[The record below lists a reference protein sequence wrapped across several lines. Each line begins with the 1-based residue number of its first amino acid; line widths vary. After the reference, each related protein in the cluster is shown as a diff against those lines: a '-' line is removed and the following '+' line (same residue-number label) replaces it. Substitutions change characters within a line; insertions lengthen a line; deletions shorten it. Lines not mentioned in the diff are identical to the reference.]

1 MTFSMSFPFYLRTNE
16 DVHLCNF
23 LSTMRP
29 LMAGQTEKSRSLIL
43 LLAPPVAAMLMWL
56 AWSTDFATELENIT
70 IDWRF
75 KARADNDPKPSPK
88 IALVGIGENS
98 LKELGRW
105 EEWKRDIH
113 GRFLQTLAYRP
124 PKVIAFDFFFTE
136 PSEDPEVDFFFADS
150 LALHPGAITGMFVDT
165 SNEAKELA
173 QKKPFPD
180 ITLYA
185 TKPFPNVTGDVDKL
199 LSGPTALTPLMAF
212 AQSSWTGSVNSP
224 TSEVD
229 GMRRRIPLI
238 TEVQGKIYPSFV
250 LQILMQIGD
259 VRVEEVTV
267 EIGNIITIP
276 KEDGD
281 EWKIPIDDSGFLY
294 LNYRDT
300 NRFQVSEYEAVYKL
314 IESAE
319 KGDIDWPSEL
329 PPFTDQVVI
338 IGQSA
343 TGLSDFGPTPYR
355 GQEAL
360 IKVQATA
367 LDSILRNDFIRQIPK
382 GQVLLIWLAI
392 AWLTLLLLRQAHITL
407 AILIPSV
414 IILSGI
420 FLAFFLFD
428 QYSFLVPLVLPAVG
442 FALIHTT
449 VIADRLAAEFREK
462 RAITGMF
469 QSYVAPALVKQMVK
483 NREMP
488 ELGGEEKNITILFS
502 DIQGFSAFSEELTP
516 VELVDLMVEY
526 LSEMTDIVTDSGG
539 TLDKYIGDAIDAM
552 FGAPLPL
559 ENHTYIGVMT
569 SIQMQRMQEEL
580 CKRWVKQQRSKRI
593 QEMRTR
599 IGLNVGPAVV
609 GNIGSQHRFNYTTMG
624 DSVNLGARMESG
636 AKTYG
641 VCTMIT
647 GDTYEAARAT
657 KDDITYRHLDRIVV
671 KGRTI
676 PVQVYEVIE
685 QNDLVSSDTSRCL
698 ELYENAL
705 EKYFAQEWDS
715 AREVFQNAAESE
727 PFQPGRDHAI
737 VTNPSRM
744 MAARCEIM
752 KENPPGDDWD
762 GAYEMTTK

>member
-1 MTFSMSFPFYLRTNE
+1 
-16 DVHLCNF
+16 
-23 LSTMRP
+23 
-29 LMAGQTEKSRSLIL
+29 MAGQTEKSRSLIL
-43 LLAPPVAAMLMWL
+43 LLAPPVAALLMWL

-75 KARADNDPKPSPK
+75 KARADNDPKHSPK

-124 PKVIAFDFFFTE
+124 PKVIAFDFFFIE
-136 PSEDPEVDFFFADS
+136 PSEDPEVDSFFADQ

-165 SNEAKELA
+165 SNEARELA

-180 ITLYA
+180 ISLYA

-224 TSEVD
+224 PSEVD
-229 GMRRRIPLI
+229 GMRRKIPLI

-250 LQILMQIGD
+250 LQILMQIED
-259 VRVEEVTV
+259 VSVEEVTI

-276 KEDGD
+276 KQDGD

-392 AWLTLLLLRQAHITL
+392 AWLTLLLLRQARITL

-414 IILSGI
+414 IILSVI

-428 QYSFLVPLVLPAVG
+428 QYSFLIPLVLPVVG

-526 LSEMTDIVTDSGG
+526 LSEMTDIVTNSGG

-569 SIQMQRMQEEL
+569 SIQMQRMQGEL
-580 CKRWVKQQRSKRI
+580 CKRWVKQKRSKRI
-593 QEMRTR
+593 QQMRTR

-624 DSVNLGARMESG
+624 DNVNLAARMESG

-641 VCTMIT
+641 ACTMIT
-647 GDTYEAARAT
+647 GDTYEAARAR

-671 KGRTI
+671 KGRTN

-715 AREVFQNAAESE
+715 AREVFQKAAESE